1 MAWVQIVRTVYTD
14 ISITTTMSQDQDN
27 AVVQLLELLDRY
39 EKVANDSFRLK
50 FISGI
55 QHLSRANFNSDGRKY
70 GTDSLDRRPYDAC
83 KVVETQSGFTLVDKL
98 KKQRTESAS
107 LKVVLEKEE
116 VLEKKDV
123 LESLRQR
130 KNKKTEKTGEALGS
144 KKKGAI
150 SEINNSPALRDPIY
164 QFGVLVPYQLR
175 DAQASFND
183 SLSDIVE
190 MVNLRQQ
197 ITEAVKKIEAT
208 EVPEKTGTE

>member
-1 MAWVQIVRTVYTD
+1 
-14 ISITTTMSQDQDN
+14 MSQDQDN

-50 FISGI
+50 FIAGI

-83 KVVETQSGFTLVDKL
+83 KVVETQNGFTVVDRL
-98 KKQRTESAS
+98 KKQRAENA
-107 LKVVLEKEE
+107 LQKD
-116 VLEKKDV
+116 VLEKKDP

-130 KNKKTEKTGEALGS
+130 KNTRKSEKTEEALGS
-144 KKKGAI
+144 KEEKGVI
-150 SEINNSPALRDPIY
+150 SEPHQVPALRDPIQ

-183 SLSDIVE
+183 SLIDIVE

-197 ITEAVKKIEAT
+197 IAEAVKKIESAGAS
-208 EVPEKTGTE
+208 EKVEKE